1 MKGIRPLKHE
11 WNGVLAKWDKIL
23 KCQSLKKISKELKKF
38 LPNFLFWPQFFSLWR
53 YTNAGNGLDQVK
65 SLLAKSI
72 PEDLVNCD
80 KFLTISFKYFAS
92 ALRLFSE
99 EVWLDTYIH
108 YASILKENPL
118 TFDEMAACILF
129 MNPQAPCEEPEK
141 IQKLGNQVLS
151 QISSKQSVRS
161 AMMSLKAMTQFYSH
175 GSTSNFFGDSFIDNT
190 EASFSSM
197 PSFKASD
204 VSWFLKLVYISLFS
218 RLLIGWNL
226 FIFQIAVVDWLKFV
240 YIFDGTKSDWFTK

>member
-1 MKGIRPLKHE
+1 MIPKRAQKLIT
-11 WNGVLAKWDKIL
+11 
-23 KCQSLKKISKELKKF
+23 KF
-38 LPNFLFWPQFFSLWR
+38 SFLTPFFFFWR
-53 YTNAGNGLDQVK
+53 YTNAGNGIDQVK
-65 SLLAKSI
+65 SLLGQSI

-92 ALRLFSE
+92 ALRLFSD

-141 IQKLGNQVLS
+141 IQKLGNQILS

-175 GSTSNFFGDSFIDNT
+175 GSTSNFFGDSFIDST

-204 VSWFLKLVYISLFS
+204 VSCSCLNYFS
-218 RLLIGWNL
+218 RLLIGLDL
-226 FIFQIAVVDWLKFV
+226 FTFQIAVTHWLEFV
-240 YIFDGTKSDWFTK
+240 YILDGTKSDWLTK

>member
-1 MKGIRPLKHE
+1 MKRIRPLKHE

-175 GSTSNFFGDSFIDNT
+175 GSTSNFFGDSFIDTT

-204 VSWFLKLVYISLFS
+204 VSWFL
-218 RLLIGWNL
+218 
-226 FIFQIAVVDWLKFV
+226 
-240 YIFDGTKSDWFTK
+240 